1 MKNNVIV
8 HNSLN
13 VSYSYIPDFPGYEVC
28 SEGFVK
34 NKRGRVLAPGANGRV
49 MLKNSSGKF
58 KAMSVARLVAEA
70 FVRNNDP
77 DTYNVVG
84 HFDGDL
90 TNNDWTNLF
99 WTNRKGVLGSL
110 KVLINIKNRKRSS
123 DTPVRAYNLIT
134 NEILEFERL
143 IDACNYIGCSYST
156 GKLLVSNQQTATK
169 GWMIEKI

>member
-77 DTYNVVG
+77 DMFDVVG

-99 WTNRKGVLGSL
+99 WTNQKGILGSL

-134 NEILEFERL
+134 NEIKDFSRL
-143 IDACNYIGCSYST
+143 IDACNFIGCSYST